1 MEVETLIGQWGFL
14 GVIAAAI
21 LEEIAFVIPSSLVHL
36 GAGFIV
42 MNDVPV
48 TLGSFGAL
56 LLFVSLP
63 IAIGT
68 VLGSFFL
75 YAVGYWLGKPF
86 IDRFGTY
93 LGVSWASVEKVVE
106 YARSKKSDEL
116 LLFVAR
122 LTPIIPNTPLGIAC
136 GAIRYPLW
144 RYTLISFVGI
154 FLRATLVGYIG
165 WRVGAAYAGYA
176 ERIEAYKYH
185 GLALLAAAVGVFV
198 WYALKRRR
206 KRV

>member
-1 MEVETLIGQWGFL
+1 MEIETLIGQWGFL
-14 GVIAAAI
+14 GVIVAAI
-21 LEEIAFVIPSSLVHL
+21 LEEIAFVIPSSVVHL

-42 MNDVPV
+42 MNEVPV
-48 TLGSFGAL
+48 TLASFGTL
-56 LLFVSLP
+56 LLYVSLP

-86 IDRFGTY
+86 VDRFGKY
-93 LGVSWASVEKVVE
+93 LGVSWDSVEKVVS
-106 YARSKKSDEL
+106 YAQAKKSDEL
-116 LLFVAR
+116 LLLAAR

-136 GAIRYPLW
+136 GAIRYPIW

-154 FLRATLVGYIG
+154 FLRATLVGYVG
-165 WRVGAAYAGYA
+165 WRVGAAYGAYA

-185 GLALLAAAVGVFV
+185 GLAALGAAISIFV